1 MPRKKLIRTTD
12 FPYHVTTRAN
22 NREWFQLP
30 LPEVWS
36 YCLKSLTY
44 AHEKIPVTFH
54 SFVLMSNHYHLLVTT
69 PNADLDKFMYFF
81 NKHLADQL
89 RVHSKRINRVF
100 GGPYS
105 WSLVDSKQ
113 YLFHV
118 VRYVF
123 QNPLRKQMVSKV
135 EDYHF
140 SSLFSEIRREKFPL
154 EIHSPLDRPH
164 IDEEI
169 LRWLNEIPSLR
180 ENSFIQKGLRK
191 STFAL
196 AKDSNT
202 GKEYQTSSVPVL
214 QS

>member
-1 MPRKKLIRTTD
+1 
-12 FPYHVTTRAN
+12 
-22 NREWFQLP
+22 
-30 LPEVWS
+30 
-36 YCLKSLTY
+36 
-44 AHEKIPVTFH
+44 
-54 SFVLMSNHYHLLVTT
+54 
-69 PNADLDKFMYFF
+69 
-81 NKHLADQL
+81 
-89 RVHSKRINRVF
+89 
-100 GGPYS
+100 
-105 WSLVDSKQ
+105 
-113 YLFHV
+113 
-118 VRYVF
+118 
-123 QNPLRKQMVSKV
+123 MVSKV

-140 SSLFSEIRREKFPL
+140 SSLFSEIRGETFPL

-164 IDEEI
+164 IDEEV